1 MLQLSP
7 PGFIIIFIHIIWQS
21 WLHDFFYSL
30 WWCSH
35 ISKVAALCTA
45 VFHNFQNHTTSD
57 HDWHILLQ
65 VLSTRTTIVF
75 YSLSSLF
82 LLSYS
87 KKCRHGQQQA
97 QLVQHSLNCVS
108 HKRVV
113 EFIWTRAVCVECT
126 KEWGLT
132 WCYKRAPKPCNLGTI
147 APQWLGLEL
156 GQGHVLHVQV

>member
-1 MLQLSP
+1 MACQHNWYL
-7 PGFIIIFIHIIWQS
+7 
-21 WLHDFFYSL
+21 LHSTCTPVSTYAPAVPSRFHNHLHPHNLAMAPWFFYSL

-35 ISKVAALCTA
+35 ISKVAALHAA

-65 VLSTRTTIVF
+65 VLSTRTTISQIVF

-87 KKCRHGQQQA
+87 KRCRHGQQQA

-108 HKRVV
+108 HESGGVYMDQSSLRWVHKRMGAYLVLQ
-113 EFIWTRAVCVECT
+113 EST
-126 KEWGLT
+126 KTL
-132 WCYKRAPKPCNLGTI
+132 
-147 APQWLGLEL
+147 
-156 GQGHVLHVQV
+156 